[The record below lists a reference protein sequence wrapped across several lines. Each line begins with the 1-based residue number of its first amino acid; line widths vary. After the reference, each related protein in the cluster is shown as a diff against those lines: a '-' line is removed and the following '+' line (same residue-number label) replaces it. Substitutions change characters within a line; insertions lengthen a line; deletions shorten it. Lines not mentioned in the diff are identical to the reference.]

1 MDAQKLKKFLK
12 RNYKGWLFNL
22 PLFIGLLLFTAI
34 PVICSLIYS
43 FHTDIEIYNGQ
54 TMMEYV
60 GLQNYFDIFDRY
72 RDTVWL
78 VTKNTLIYTFISIP
92 LSLISSYFLAL
103 LVNTS
108 LKGVKAY
115 RIIYYLPCMI
125 PAVAS
130 GLLWKDMFDPT
141 YGVFNKLLGFVG
153 LGPYQFFNH
162 ETSAM
167 FSVFLMNMWSI
178 GSSMILWLS
187 AFKNIGR
194 HYYEAADLDGAN
206 AFIKLVYITIPMST
220 STIFFN
226 VITSIIG
233 TLQYTGTM
241 TFASR
246 GGRGPE
252 DSLYMYGV
260 MIYREAFERDRLGY
274 ASALAWTLL
283 IVVGIITFFLFKTS
297 KWVYYEE
304 EA

>member
-1 MDAQKLKKFLK
+1 MDARKIKKFLK
-12 RNYKGWLFNL
+12 SNYKGWLFNL
-22 PLFIGLLLFTAI
+22 PLSVGLLIFTAI
-34 PVICSLIYS
+34 PVVCSLVYS

-54 TMMEYV
+54 TVMEYV
-60 GLQNYFDIFDRY
+60 GLQNYIDMFDRY
-72 RDTVWL
+72 GDTVWL

-115 RIIYYLPCMI
+115 RVLYYLPCMI

-153 LGPYQFFNH
+153 LGPYQFFND
-162 ETSAM
+162 ESSAM
-167 FSVFLMNMWSI
+167 FSVFLMNMWGI

-187 AFKNIGR
+187 AFKNIGK

-206 AFIKLVYITIPMST
+206 AFVKLVYITIPMST